1 MTDLTGQQEELSIE
15 GTEITCYAHKV
26 YNRTLFECPCE
37 ILLWE
42 VSERVALVTYVLQK
56 KRGLKEGKSRF
67 SRVIVS
73 CS

>member
-26 YNRTLFECPCE
+26 YNRTLFECPCK
-37 ILLWE
+37 ILFWE

-56 KRGLKEGKSRF
+56 KEGDSRRGNRDSVVLL
-67 SRVIVS
+67 
-73 CS
+73 